1 LSFNSSN
8 SLLNVRVSHLT
19 KINDAATSGGNVSAL
34 NSNLQPGCRVR
45 HERFGEGEILQIEG
59 TDANQKA
66 TVLFDNFGQKQL
78 LLKFAKLTL
87 V

>member
-1 LSFNSSN
+1 
-8 SLLNVRVSHLT
+8 
-19 KINDAATSGGNVSAL
+19 
-34 NSNLQPGCRVR
+34 VR